1 MILINKF
8 TELKGL
14 THSQFYKLSVELKN
28 NEIGYGA
35 KPNKKDNKKIDILV
49 KVEDLTDVITLL
61 AKIKTL
67 NSEV

>member
-14 THSQFYKLSVELKN
+14 THAQFYKLTVELNK

-49 KVEDLTDVITLL
+49 KVEDLTDVVTLL

>member
-8 TELKGL
+8 KELKGL
-14 THSQFYKLSVELKN
+14 THTQFYRLTVELN
-28 NEIGYGA
+28 NHEIGYGA

-49 KVEDLTDVITLL
+49 NAEDLTDVVTLL